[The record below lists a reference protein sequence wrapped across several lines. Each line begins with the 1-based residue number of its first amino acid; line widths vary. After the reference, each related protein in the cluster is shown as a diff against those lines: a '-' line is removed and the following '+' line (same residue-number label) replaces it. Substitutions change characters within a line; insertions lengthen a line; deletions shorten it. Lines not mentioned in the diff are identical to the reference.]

1 MSLLVDD
8 IKSIASEVLNE
19 ARPSKIQVGQY
30 QADGSIVSDIN
41 VNPYPPEAIIIPRH
55 ILYGTRRFAFNDDY
69 FKCEHCPIKDFTW
82 DSPNCDICLG
92 LRPGEDPSKIFCG
105 KCPDL
110 IYYPDSPN
118 CSLCLGLRPGDN
130 VLFVQDHG
138 GQKLI
143 VLGIV

>member
-41 VNPYPPEAIIIPRH
+41 VNPYPPEAVIIPRH
-55 ILYGTRRFAFNDDY
+55 IEFGTRRYAMSITGESAEDIDLCGN
-69 FKCEHCPIKDFTW
+69 CPDKEKYPVH
-82 DSPNCDICLG
+82 PNCSICLG
-92 LRPGEDPSKIFCG
+92 LKA
-105 KCPDL
+105 
-110 IYYPDSPN
+110 
-118 CSLCLGLRPGDN
+118 GDE
-130 VLFVQDHG
+130 VLFIQDHG

-143 VLGIV
+143 VLGIL